1 MLLVADLV
9 TKRGDRVGDR
19 KIKSISPMSADK
31 IYSLITNGPRGL
43 RPVSKV
49 DDTLG
54 LELPASVRLVKI
66 EATPASDGAQAG
78 ALN

>member
-1 MLLVADLV
+1 LVVSFTRL
-9 TKRGDRVGDR
+9 R
-19 KIKSISPMSADK
+19 S
-31 IYSLITNGPRGL
+31 PRGQ

-66 EATPASDGAQAG
+66 EATASDTERAG

>member
-1 MLLVADLV
+1 V
-9 TKRGDRVGDR
+9 TGLFGLG
-19 KIKSISPMSADK
+19 IILIGAMISFTRLRS
-31 IYSLITNGPRGL
+31 PRGQ

-66 EATPASDGAQAG
+66 EATAPDADSERAG